1 MTVTGQVD
9 HPVLHFPSS
18 VSFTFLQHNS
28 QLTLHRPDE
37 SDRICKSAA
46 SRLGM
51 RCGSLASGMSVSVL
65 SFLLCHFSC
74 SSSWR
79 CSFPP
84 LLSLCTAALM
94 LWTGFSPQRKK
105 PCWDICAWQQVFRL
119 ACVGVC
125 VCVCVRLCVQYP
137 CQRTSSLPCV
147 SAQHLSLRSFL
158 SLAQK
163 KSEAE
168 NYSCTGTLSVSQVQ
182 SGGPR
187 AWSRAGCV
195 VDVKTSCLSWCR

>member
-1 MTVTGQVD
+1 MSLRTHTGQVA
-9 HPVLHFPSS
+9 HSVLHLLFC
-18 VSFTFLQHNS
+18 VSITFLQHNS
-28 QLTLHRPDE
+28 QLTLHIPDE
-37 SDRICKSAA
+37 SGRICKSAA

-51 RCGSLASGMSVSVL
+51 RCGSVASGMSVSVL

-84 LLSLCTAALM
+84 SLS
-94 LWTGFSPQRKK
+94 LWTGFSPQWKKK
-105 PCWDICAWQQVFRL
+105 PCWDICAWQQVFRH
-119 ACVGVC
+119 VC
-125 VCVCVRLCVQYP
+125 VCVCVRYP
-137 CQRTSSLPCV
+137 CQRTSSFPCV
-147 SAQHLSLRSFL
+147 SAHCLSLRSFP

-187 AWSRAGCV
+187 AWDRTRCV
-195 VDVKTSCLSWCR
+195 VDVKTS